1 MKARHGR
8 GVQRNFDSTGA
19 PSLATL
25 GPAARSLVRA
35 LLLGGPLSRAEL
47 ARRLGLSPA
56 SLTKTARPLLVS
68 GLISQG
74 IALVSEHRGRP
85 GAPLVLDAAQHQF
98 IGVKITADEVFAV
111 RADARGRVEAS
122 QSARLASMEVT
133 ATVAKIVALVNELRQ
148 DQRIQAL
155 GIGLAGE
162 QTRFDD
168 TVRRNGYLGWD
179 QVPLAR
185 LVEEATGIPT
195 VLSGDARALT
205 AGVQWSGPGQG
216 MSELAVL
223 TVGVGIGL
231 GIVLEDTVLSGPSGQ
246 VGMIGHNRVSD
257 SGPLCEA
264 GHRGCASSFLTTA
277 AITGAIGVPHG
288 RADVDLA
295 EACALAASDD
305 PVALRVLADA
315 GRALGVLIAQ
325 LVNTLGLPAVILA
338 GDGLDL
344 LNYAEPS
351 MDEALAEHLDPNA
364 HSPQV
369 LVFRSGFDEWAR
381 GAAVVAC
388 QWLLDPPRHRYT
400 HP

>member
-1 MKARHGR
+1 MQRGR
-8 GVQRNFDSTGA
+8 DSTDA

-25 GPAARSLVRA
+25 GPAARGVVRE

-68 GLISQG
+68 GLVSQG
-74 IALVSEHRGRP
+74 IALVSEQRGRP
-85 GAPLVLDAAQHQF
+85 GAPLVLDASRHQF

-111 RADARGRVEAS
+111 RADARGRVEAGK
-122 QSARLASMEVT
+122 SARIENMEVAAVVT
-133 ATVAKIVALVNELRQ
+133 EIIALVNELGSGY
-148 DQRIQAL
+148 RIQAL

-168 TVRRNGYLGWD
+168 TVRRNSYLGWD

-185 LVEEATGIPT
+185 LAEEATGIPT

-205 AGVQWSGPGQG
+205 AGVQWSGPGKG

-223 TVGVGIGL
+223 TVGVGVGL
-231 GIVLEDTVLSGPSGQ
+231 GIVLEDKVLSGPSGQ

-257 SGPLCEA
+257 SGPLCEI

-288 RADVDLA
+288 RTDVDLA
-295 EACALAASDD
+295 QGCALAGQGD
-305 PVALRVLADA
+305 PVALRVFADA
-315 GRALGVLIAQ
+315 GRALGVIIAQ

-344 LNYAEPS
+344 LTYAEAEMHRS
-351 MDEALAEHLDPNA
+351 LAEHLDPNA
-364 HSPQV
+364 RSPQV
-369 LVFRSGFDEWAR
+369 LTFTSGFDEWAR

>member
-1 MKARHGR
+1 M
-8 GVQRNFDSTGA
+8 QRSHHPPDA

-25 GPAARSLVRA
+25 GPAARGVVRA

-56 SLTKTARPLLVS
+56 SLTKTTRPLLVS

-74 IALVSEHRGRP
+74 IALASEQRGRP
-85 GAPLVLDAAQHQF
+85 GAPLVLDASRHVF
-98 IGVKITADEVFAV
+98 LGVKITAEEIFGV
-111 RADARGRVEAS
+111 RADARGRVQAS
-122 QSARLASMEVT
+122 QSVRIASKEIEEVVT
-133 ATVAKIVALVNELRQ
+133 EIVSLVNELARG
-148 DQRIQAL
+148 QRIEAL

-168 TVRRNGYLGWD
+168 TVRRNSYLGWD

-223 TVGVGIGL
+223 TVGVGVGL
-231 GIVLEDTVLSGPSGQ
+231 GIVLENKVLSGPSGL
-246 VGMIGHNRVSD
+246 VGMIGHHRVSD
-257 SGPLCEA
+257 SGPLCDH

-288 RADVDLA
+288 RTDVDLA
-295 EACALAASDD
+295 QGCALAAAGD
-305 PVALRVLADA
+305 PVALRVFADA
-315 GRALGVLIAQ
+315 GRALGVIIAQ

-344 LNYAEPS
+344 LTYAEAS
-351 MDEALAEHLDPNA
+351 MHEMLAEHLDPNA
-364 HSPQV
+364 RSPQV
-369 LVFRSGFDEWAR
+369 LVFTSGFDEWAR

>member
-1 MKARHGR
+1 MPA
-8 GVQRNFDSTGA
+8 
-19 PSLATL
+19 LAAL
-25 GPAARSLVRA
+25 GPAARGVVRE

-68 GLISQG
+68 GLLTEET
-74 IALVSEHRGRP
+74 AHVSDQRGRP
-85 GAPLVLDAAQHQF
+85 GAPLVLDAAQHRF
-98 IGVKITADEVFAV
+98 LGVKITAEELFAV
-111 RADARGRVEAS
+111 RTDARGTVGAS
-122 QSARLASMEVT
+122 RSVRIESREVAPVT
-133 ATVAKIVALVNELRQ
+133 TQIVALVNEMARG
-148 DQRIQAL
+148 QRIQAL

-168 TVRRNGYLGWD
+168 TVRRNSYLGWD

-216 MSELAVL
+216 MSEFAVL
-223 TVGVGIGL
+223 TVGVGVGL
-231 GIVLEDTVLSGPSGQ
+231 GIVLEDTVLAGPSGL
-246 VGMIGHNRVSD
+246 VGMIGHNRISD
-257 SGPLCEA
+257 SGPLCEH

-288 RADVDLA
+288 RADLDLA
-295 EACALAASDD
+295 QGCALAADGD
-305 PVALRVLADA
+305 PVALRVFADA
-315 GRALGVLIAQ
+315 GRALGVIIAQ

-344 LNYAEPS
+344 VRYAEAS
-351 MDEALAEHLDPNA
+351 MQASLAEHLDPNA
-364 HSPQV
+364 RDPQV
-369 LVFRSGFDEWAR
+369 LVFTSGFDEWAR